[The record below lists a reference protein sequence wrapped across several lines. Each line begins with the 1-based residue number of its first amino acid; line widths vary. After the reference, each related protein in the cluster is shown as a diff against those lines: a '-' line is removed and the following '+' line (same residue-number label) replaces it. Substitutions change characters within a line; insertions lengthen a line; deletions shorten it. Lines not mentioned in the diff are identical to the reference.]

1 MQAPLQI
8 GFLASHGG
16 SSMRAILDAARA
28 GRLDARGCVMV
39 SNNIGAGAHQA
50 AASYG
55 VPSLVLNTKLLG
67 DEALVDD
74 AITRT
79 LQDHGVQIVVLSGY
93 MRMLGPRMLARYR
106 NRILNVHPALLPH
119 FGGKGMYGDRV
130 HEAVIASGA
139 QTSGA
144 TVHLVDEEYDHGPV
158 VARRECAVERG
169 DTVETLRARV
179 QAAEQSLFVDVLRDI
194 ATGKIDLDAVAA
206 APASR

>member
-16 SSMRAILDAARA
+16 SSMRAILDAGRA
-28 GRLDARGCVMV
+28 GQLDARGCVMI
-39 SNNIGAGAHQA
+39 SNNIGAGAHEIA
-50 AASYG
+50 ARLG

-67 DEALVDD
+67 DEALVDA

-139 QTSGA
+139 KTSGA

-158 VARRECAVERG
+158 VARRECAVEPG

-179 QAAEQSLFVDVLRDI
+179 QAVEQSLFVDVLRDI
-194 ATGKIDLDAVAA
+194 AAGKIDLDAVAA
-206 APASR
+206 ASASR